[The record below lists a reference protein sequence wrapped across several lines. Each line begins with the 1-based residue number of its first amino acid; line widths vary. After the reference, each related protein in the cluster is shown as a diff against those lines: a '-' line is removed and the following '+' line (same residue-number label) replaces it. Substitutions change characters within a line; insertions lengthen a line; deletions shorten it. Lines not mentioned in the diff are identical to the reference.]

1 MLFFILAILLLAAV
15 IYGIAR
21 HIIKKHDG
29 LDYTDFFQENE
40 KKADL
45 SPHKSA
51 HTSCRMF
58 G

>member
-40 KKADL
+40 KK
-45 SPHKSA
+45 S
-51 HTSCRMF
+51 
-58 G
+58 